1 VLGLV
6 VTDEIFHA
14 HPDEQ
19 EGRLAKVRS
28 AAVKTESLA
37 AIARE
42 LGLGRF
48 VRLGRGEAASGGA
61 DKDSILADT
70 LEAVIG
76 AVYLDQG
83 FAAAYDL
90 VERLFG
96 DRLVELAGRGAA
108 LDYKTSLQELTAARF
123 DVLPRYEVTDEGP
136 DHARPSPPRPRRRRG
151 RRAGRG
157 RNKKQAEQR
166 AAREAY
172 RRLTAHAEPERL
184 TVREPEAE
192 RRLRSLVRDRPVGR
206 RRCPGG
212 GQDED
217 VLELPE
223 VEVLRKDLEKEVVGK
238 RIKDV
243 VVQTPGIVRPFHR
256 NRPEFVKALEGRKVE
271 AARRRGRRSSSTSTR
286 T

>member
-1 VLGLV
+1 MPEPAPPPSAAELAALLEVHVDDLELLERALVHRSWAFEHGAVEPNERLEFLGDAVLGLV
-6 VTDEIFHA
+6 VTDEIYHA

-28 AAVKTESLA
+28 AAVKTGSLA

-48 VRLGRGEAASGGA
+48 VKLGRGEAASGGA

-83 FAAAYDL
+83 FASAYDL

-96 DRLVELAGRGAA
+96 ERLVELAGRGAA

-123 DVLPRYEVTDEGP
+123 DVLPRYEVSDEGP
-136 DHARPSPPRPRRRRG
+136 DHAKTFTAVVQVDG
-151 RRAGRG
+151 EVVGRG
-157 RNKKQAEQR
+157 EGANKKQAEQR

-172 RRLTAHAEPERL
+172 RRLTAHAEPE
-184 TVREPEAE
+184 PA
-192 RRLRSLVRDRPVGR
+192 
-206 RRCPGG
+206 
-212 GQDED
+212 
-217 VLELPE
+217 
-223 VEVLRKDLEKEVVGK
+223 
-238 RIKDV
+238 
-243 VVQTPGIVRPFHR
+243 
-256 NRPEFVKALEGRKVE
+256 
-271 AARRRGRRSSSTSTR
+271 
-286 T
+286 